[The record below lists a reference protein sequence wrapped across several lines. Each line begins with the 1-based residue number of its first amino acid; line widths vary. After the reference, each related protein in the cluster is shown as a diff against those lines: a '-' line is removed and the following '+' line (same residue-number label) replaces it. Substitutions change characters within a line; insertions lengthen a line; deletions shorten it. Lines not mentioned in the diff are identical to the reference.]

1 MNPDEQEV
9 EVAME
14 AFLVH
19 ALKTGDGIPD
29 TLLAK
34 LGRLLS
40 AVLPMPAL
48 QIVSRYWSSP
58 MTRMQFFPIVIAYST
73 LYYEICQQV
82 ILL

>member
-1 MNPDEQEV
+1 MQSGWSTMNPDEQEV

-19 ALKTGDGIPD
+19 ALRTGDGIPD

-48 QIVSRYWSSP
+48 QFVSRYSD
-58 MTRMQFFPIVIAYST
+58 FPDDTHAEQYQ
-73 LYYEICQQV
+73 L
-82 ILL
+82 